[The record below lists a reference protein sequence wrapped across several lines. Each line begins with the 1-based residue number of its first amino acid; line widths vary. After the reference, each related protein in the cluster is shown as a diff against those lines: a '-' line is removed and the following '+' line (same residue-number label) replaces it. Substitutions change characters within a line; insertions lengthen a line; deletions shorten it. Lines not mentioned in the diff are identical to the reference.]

1 MKQNNLAEFVKFL
14 KKKGHEVDSKVTAMD
29 GGNGEFYIFQVKD
42 NKEIPIFSNSST
54 KHPSA
59 IVSFKLKP
67 EKFEEILSKIIL

>member
-1 MKQNNLAEFVKFL
+1 MKQNNIAEFVTFL
-14 KKKGHEVDSKVTAMD
+14 KKKGHKVDSKVTAMD

>member
-1 MKQNNLAEFVKFL
+1 MKQNNLAEFVTFL
-14 KKKGHEVDSKVTAMD
+14 KKKGYKVDSKVTAMD
-29 GGNGEFYIFQVKD
+29 GGNGEFYIFQVKN

-54 KHPSA
+54 KHPNA